1 MVEWMLLVFIIIH
14 TEANRLDIMR
24 ETQDQDRIQLESFM
38 QDMLQN
44 PEKIKILEDLRKKH
58 EK

>member
-1 MVEWMLLVFIIIH
+1 MLLVFIIIH

-44 PEKIKILEDLRKKH
+44 PEKIKILEDLRKKND
-58 EK
+58 K

>member
-1 MVEWMLLVFIIIH
+1 MTEWMLLVFIIIH

-24 ETQDQDRIQLESFM
+24 EAQDQDRIQLESFM